1 MSDSPRGARPLRRGP
16 WLAAAVAGALL
27 VTAVAVERSGSD
39 DGPSAEA
46 RCLPTKLLVPP
57 CGAWFGAYVRHDK
70 PDLEEK
76 VLAYEKRLGR
86 QLDIVYT
93 YHDMSTGGDGE
104 EGTLLTEQ
112 ERRVG
117 QDRML
122 LLSWESKWWGGGRER
137 QPRWKQIAAGK
148 LDRSVIDVQAKR
160 IKEYGKPVFLSF
172 DLEMDSR
179 IPEDGSPADFV
190 AAHRHI
196 HDRFRALGV
205 ANAVW
210 VWNVTG
216 YPGHQ
221 ELFPKLYPGDDYV
234 DWIGYNQYNYFRCHD
249 AEWQS
254 FERTQRGPH
263 DWIRKNISDTKPLM
277 LPEFGTA
284 DDPERPRAQ
293 ADWYREVPRVVKSLE
308 GVGAAL
314 QWNWRDPGPGC
325 DLSLARD
332 SSWKSLGDAVADPY
346 FNQPRP

>member
-1 MSDSPRGARPLRRGP
+1 MPESPRRRRRPWALP
-16 WLAAAVAGALL
+16 AAVAGALL
-27 VTAVAVERSGSD
+27 AAVLAVPQFTGD
-39 DGPSAEA
+39 DGPSADP
-46 RCLPTKLLVPP
+46 RCAPNELLVPP

-76 VLAYEKRLGR
+76 VLAYEQRLGR
-86 QLDIVYT
+86 RLDIVYT
-93 YHDMSTGGDGE
+93 YHDMSRGGDGL

-117 QDRML
+117 EDRML
-122 LLSWESKWWGGGRER
+122 LLSWESKWWGGGEDR
-137 QPRWKQIAAGK
+137 QPRWKEIAAGK
-148 LDRSVIDVQAKR
+148 LDKAVVDVQAKR
-160 IKEYGKPVFLSF
+160 IREYGRPVFLSF
-172 DLEMDSR
+172 DLEMDTR
-179 IPEDGSPADFV
+179 IPEDGAPADFV

-196 HDRFRALGV
+196 HDRFRELGA
-205 ANAVW
+205 ANAIW

-216 YPGHQ
+216 YPGNQ
-221 ELFPKLYPGDDYV
+221 KLFRALYPGDEYV

-254 FERTQRGPH
+254 FEQTQRGPH
-263 DWIRKNISDTKPLM
+263 DWLRKNISDTKPMM

-284 DDPERPRAQ
+284 DDPSKPGAQ
-293 ADWYREVPRVVKSLE
+293 AQWYREVPRVVKSLE

-332 SSWKSLGDAVADPY
+332 SSWRALGTAAADPH
-346 FNQPRP
+346 FRQPHR